1 MQGMNHT
8 KYLYAAKFLAER
20 NSVAGTLHFF
30 TTGKQTLTKHMLNTE
45 CSHCSTSL
53 ACGALEDVKRCL
65 FLERFAILD
74 TLRLQS
80 LHWCVEIK
88 SRINYLFA
96 IRTIIQSTE
105 AATASSSSSPTCLDV
120 ARDVASPGPQIYS
133 ISFGQLLYAHYEC
146 DALSVSAHYVL
157 GGCAMRCIALYSFDC
172 ITLVDFKFIILT
184 FWLFFIQIVE

>member
-1 MQGMNHT
+1 MLLEGGLWIEVTCKTVISVKQCSTSTRISDEFYEICLSVIWIGDRHRKLMQRMNHT
-8 KYLYAAKFLAER
+8 NYLYAAKFLAER

-105 AATASSSSSPTCLDV
+105 AATASSSSSPTCLHETSLP
-120 ARDVASPGPQIYS
+120 AR
-133 ISFGQLLYAHYEC
+133 
-146 DALSVSAHYVL
+146 
-157 GGCAMRCIALYSFDC
+157 
-172 ITLVDFKFIILT
+172 KFT
-184 FWLFFIQIVE
+184 Q